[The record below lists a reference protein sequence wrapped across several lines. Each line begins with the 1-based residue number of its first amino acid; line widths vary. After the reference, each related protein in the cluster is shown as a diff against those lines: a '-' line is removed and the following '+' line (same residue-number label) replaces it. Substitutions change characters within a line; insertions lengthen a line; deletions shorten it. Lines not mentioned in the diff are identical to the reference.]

1 VHPHSEAPGQ
11 PVGRV
16 YAQGFSFW
24 KRRPVRRFLDNP
36 RVVFVQRAD
45 RVEPGATLAVWG
57 NKPVAGKLAA
67 GVRLLRLEDGFLRSV
82 GLGADLIAPLSW
94 VVDAQ
99 GLYYDATR
107 PSDLEEILAT
117 TDFATALLERASA
130 LRASILRS
138 GLTKYNVG
146 AADWLRPPGV
156 PRVILVPG
164 QVESDASL
172 ALGAPQIRTNMGL
185 LEAVRRENPDAYILY
200 KPHPDVLAGLRAKGV
215 CEDDALL
222 WADAQVTEVGM
233 GMLLPHVDEV
243 HVLTSL
249 AGFEALLREKPVT
262 CYGQPF
268 YAGWG
273 LTRDLVPLERRT
285 RRLSLDALV
294 AGALIL
300 YPRYVSLQTGALTS
314 PEQAIA
320 DLIAWRA
327 RVGSRLPW
335 WRSGLRVILRR
346 VVGVR

>member
-1 VHPHSEAPGQ
+1 M
-11 PVGRV
+11 

-24 KRRPVRRFLDNP
+24 KRRPVRQFLDDP
-36 RVVFVQRAD
+36 HVVFVRTAD
-45 RVEPGATLAVWG
+45 PVEPGATLAVWG
-57 NKPVAGKLAA
+57 HRTIPGRLADR
-67 GVRLLRLEDGFLRSV
+67 VHLLRLEDGFLRSV

-107 PSDLEEILAT
+107 PSDLEDILAR
-117 TDFATALLERASA
+117 TDFTPALLERASA
-130 LRASILRS
+130 LRASILCA

-146 AADWLRPPGV
+146 AADWSRPPGSR
-156 PRVILVPG
+156 RVILVPG

-185 LEAVRRENPDAYILY
+185 LQTVRQKNPDAYIVY
-200 KPHPDVLAGLRAKGV
+200 KPHPDVVAGLRAKGLG
-215 CEDDALL
+215 EDNALC
-222 WADAQVTEVGM
+222 WADARVTDVAM
-233 GMLLPHVDEV
+233 GALLPRVDEV

-273 LTRDLVPLERRT
+273 LTTDLLPLPRRA

-294 AGALIL
+294 AGTLIL
-300 YPRYVSLQTGALTS
+300 YPRYVSPATGTLTT

-320 DLIAWRA
+320 DLVAWRT
-327 RVGSRLPW
+327 RVGPKLPW
-335 WRSGLRVILRR
+335 WRKGFRVILRR